1 MRPAGA
7 RSSSRHT
14 DTARARSGTGGRTG
28 TGRGHAPSLSHARC
42 GASATRRET
51 VWKLAHGHGE
61 AAGQDKG
68 GSREADE
75 LLLLIVSQDGMSTQQ
90 ATTNRME
97 QEGGAIEAGAGAGRE
112 NWNYYYLVEAYS

>member
-1 MRPAGA
+1 MQGVAQR
-7 RSSSRHT
+7 
-14 DTARARSGTGGRTG
+14 
-28 TGRGHAPSLSHARC
+28 
-42 GASATRRET
+42 ASATRRET
-51 VWKLAHGHGE
+51 VWKLAHGE

-97 QEGGAIEAGAGAGRE
+97 QEGGAIEAGAGGRIGIIIGPV
-112 NWNYYYLVEAYS
+112 WHSWCLLKKQLI

>member
-1 MRPAGA
+1 MLPV
-7 RSSSRHT
+7 
-14 DTARARSGTGGRTG
+14 
-28 TGRGHAPSLSHARC
+28 SLMQGVAQR
-42 GASATRRET
+42 ASATRRET
-51 VWKLAHGHGE
+51 VWKLAHGE

-97 QEGGAIEAGAGAGRE
+97 QEGERSRPGREGELELLLALFGTAGAC
-112 NWNYYYLVEAYS
+112 

>member
-1 MRPAGA
+1 MLPV
-7 RSSSRHT
+7 
-14 DTARARSGTGGRTG
+14 
-28 TGRGHAPSLSHARC
+28 SLMQGVAQR
-42 GASATRRET
+42 ASATRRET